1 MDAVKPN
8 KREDECGALWQKLN
22 RDGEAFYT
30 GTINGEDVIIFE
42 NKYKKSDAH
51 PHFRV
56 FRSQRKPKPAPEASV
71 PTQTDDIPF

>member
-1 MDAVKPN
+1 MEHVKPA
-8 KREDECGALWQKLN
+8 KREDEVGALWQKLN

-42 NKYKKSDAH
+42 NKFKKSDAH

-56 FRSQRKPKPAPEASV
+56 YKSQRKGKPV
-71 PTQTDDIPF
+71 PAAADEGIPF

>member
-42 NKYKKSDAH
+42 TR
-51 PHFRV
+51 F
-56 FRSQRKPKPAPEASV
+56 
-71 PTQTDDIPF
+71 

>member
-1 MDAVKPN
+1 MEHVKPA

-42 NKYKKSDAH
+42 NKFKKSDAH

-56 FRSQRKPKPAPEASV
+56 YKSQRKTTKPV
-71 PTQTDDIPF
+71 PSAADEGIPF